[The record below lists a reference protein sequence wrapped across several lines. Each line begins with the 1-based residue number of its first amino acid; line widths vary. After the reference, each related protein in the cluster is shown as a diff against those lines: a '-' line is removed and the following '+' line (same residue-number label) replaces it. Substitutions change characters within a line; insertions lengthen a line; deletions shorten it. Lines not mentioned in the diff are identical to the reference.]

1 MNWETRYALEY
12 HEATKHSY
20 ISVRTGRHF
29 LDWRNKPYPFKVY
42 LELPK
47 TSLPRDFPKPEAS
60 ALASLQQKSTLK
72 PKMNLYKAAEVLFF
86 SAGITR
92 KIKFPGEVFYFRAAP
107 ATGAL
112 YETELYLV
120 AWDVDGLDKGVYHF
134 DPGEFVLTRLRE
146 GDYRNYLAEAVHE
159 SIRDYECA
167 VVFSS
172 IAWRNA
178 WKYEARSYRHWFWD
192 GGVVAANML
201 AVASAEEIDAKL
213 YMGFVDDEINKLIGV
228 DGKKEAAIAVV
239 SLGHAQAGSTAE
251 KPEVEEI
258 KPVVMPLSE
267 KEVEYPE
274 IYRMHEASSLYSRQE
289 LMEWRRRCCEEP
301 PQQKTGKSN
310 LETIKLDEP
319 NIESPPLYKV
329 ILKRGSTRR
338 FSHEAVTNKQ
348 LSTILDCMFKRIPAD
363 FLHVIDAYVEAYL
376 IVNAVEGLES
386 GAYYYDNQRGV
397 LVVLKKGEFRRIAG
411 YLCLEQELAA
421 DASVVFFLMADLDMI
436 LRRCGNR
443 GYRLCQFE
451 AGIRAGKIYL
461 SAYALGLGATGLT
474 FYDDDVTQFFQPHAG
489 DKSNMLVVAVGVPA
503 YKSKSGRIIVG
514 EVKHPVG

>member
-1 MNWETRYALEY
+1 MNWEVEHALEY
-12 HEATKHSY
+12 HERTKHSY
-20 ISVRTGRHF
+20 VSVRTGRHF

-42 LELPK
+42 LKLPK
-47 TSLPRDFPKPEAS
+47 VTLPREFPRPS
-60 ALASLQQKSTLK
+60 ADALNSLTQKSRHEPAMDLGRV
-72 PKMNLYKAAEVLFF
+72 AEVLFF

-92 KIKFPGEVFYFRAAP
+92 RITFPGEVFYFRAAP

-120 AWDVDGLDKGVYHF
+120 AWGVKDLEPGVYHF
-134 DPGEFVLTRLRE
+134 DPGEFVLTKLRS
-146 GDYRNYLAEAVHE
+146 GVYRSYVADAVHE
-159 SIRDYECA
+159 DVKHHECV

-192 GGVVAANML
+192 GGVIAANML
-201 AVASAEEIDAKL
+201 AVASAEEIEATL
-213 YMGFVDDEINKLIGV
+213 YMGFVDGALNKLIGV
-228 DGKKEAAIAVV
+228 DGRREAVIAVV
-239 SLGHAQAGSTAE
+239 ALGHARSPDEGE
-251 KPEVEEI
+251 GRVDDIHPE
-258 KPVVMPLSE
+258 VMPLSR

-274 IYRMHEASSLYSRQE
+274 VYGIHAASSLESGEE
-289 LMEWRRRCCEEP
+289 LRRWRARCCEAGG
-301 PQQKTGKSN
+301 GKAGRGEERFQTVRLSR
-310 LETIKLDEP
+310 P
-319 NIESPPLYKV
+319 AAGSHPLYKV

-338 FSHEAVTNKQ
+338 FSHQPITENQ
-348 LSTILDCMFKRIPAD
+348 LSTILDRAFTSIPAD
-363 FLHVIDAYVEAYL
+363 FLKAVNAYVEAYL
-376 IVNAVEGLES
+376 IVNSVDGLES
-386 GAYYYDNQRGV
+386 GAYYYDAPSHSLR
-397 LVVLKKGEFRRIAG
+397 VLKRGEFRRVAG

-421 DASVVFFLMADLDMI
+421 DASVVFFLMSDLGSV

-443 GYRLCQFE
+443 GYRICQFE
-451 AGIRAGKIYL
+451 AGVRAGRIYL

-503 YKSKSGRIIVG
+503 YKSKSGRVIVG